1 MLQPL
6 HPSSS
11 VAAGTRLGSQDP
23 LLAATP
29 SKLTDSS
36 DSCQVL
42 WWPLLAVSPG
52 SSRNCKTITNYLC
65 QTAHM
70 WVLASVYS
78 YVRSI
83 TCFVLPLQFYGLVSW
98 SKIKSTG
105 SFFSAADNLK
115 TIWVTAHRIL
125 RSNCPQR
132 RREEGRP
139 TEYVLM
145 WNYWQSDV
153 RVEVQGVFRAILH
166 FSLWSPELENGNT
179 KIFFFVFDPGSE
191 YTGVFNNPFSWDFY
205 TFLSAC

>member
-1 MLQPL
+1 MTTPCCLSRFIQKLQGY
-6 HPSSS
+6 H
-11 VAAGTRLGSQDP
+11 Q
-23 LLAATP
+23 
-29 SKLTDSS
+29 
-36 DSCQVL
+36 
-42 WWPLLAVSPG
+42 
-52 SSRNCKTITNYLC
+52 TITCAKPLIC
-65 QTAHM
+65 EFWLVCTAMYPQLH
-70 WVLASVYS
+70 AFAYHH
-78 YVRSI
+78 
-83 TCFVLPLQFYGLVSW
+83 VLPLQFYALVSW
-98 SKIKSTG
+98 SKIKSTE

-115 TIWVTAHRIL
+115 TRWVTAHRIL

-153 RVEVQGVFRAILH
+153 RVVVQGVFRAILH